1 MTKLVNRAKVST
13 PTIGTGTLTLGVAV
27 DGFQD
32 AAAAGV
38 VNGDVVRYVI
48 EDDVAWE
55 IGLGTYSSTGPLLT
69 RGSIESSNSD
79 NPLNLTGNA
88 VVFFTAAAADIQ
100 QPPSEGAFG
109 DGDKAKLDGI
119 EAGATADQTASEI
132 LTALKALDGAG
143 SGLDADLLDGQ
154 HATAFASSAQGNLA
168 DTAVQPG
175 DGVSALTNDAGYTT
189 NVGDITSVT
198 AGAGLSGGGA
208 SGSVSLSHTN
218 TSSQSSLNNA
228 GATVIQDVTLD
239 TYGHVTGLGP
249 VTITPALIG
258 ASAASHAHVIS
269 DVSGLQTALNAKG
282 SIVYVDTAIAD
293 LVDTAPSTLDT
304 LNELAAALGDDPN
317 FATTV
322 SNQIGTKLNA
332 SANAVS
338 ASKWQTARTIA
349 LAGDLSG
356 SAALDGTS
364 NVTISA
370 TVADDSH
377 NHTIANIDGL
387 QTALNSKLAAT
398 GKAADS
404 NLLDGNDS
412 TYFYP
417 ASNPN
422 GYTNNI
428 GDITGVTAG
437 SGLSGGG
444 TNGTVT
450 LNHADTSSQ
459 GSVNNA
465 GNTYI
470 QDISVDAY
478 GHVTSLGS
486 ATIPVVSTTTAGLM
500 ATGDKSALDA
510 LTAALGGDYTVHLAS
525 GTLTFRHNGTDIM
538 TLDSAGNLT
547 VLGNVTAFGTL

>member
-13 PTIGTGTLTLGVAV
+13 PTIGTGTLTLGPAV
-27 DGFQD
+27 DGFQSF
-32 AAAAGV
+32 AASGV
-38 VNGDVVRYVI
+38 TNGDTIRYVI
-48 EDDVAWE
+48 EDGNAWE
-55 IGLGTYSSTGPLLT
+55 IGAGTFSADPQTLT
-69 RGSIESSNSD
+69 RSPSQSSAGGSAVSLGGS
-79 NPLNLTGNA
+79 A
-88 VVFFTAAAADIQ
+88 VVYVTATAEDIVQPSDLAPVATTGAYSDLAGKPALGTAAAANTA
-100 QPPSEGAFG
+100 AF
-109 DGDKAKLDGI
+109 
-119 EAGATADQTASEI
+119 ATAPQ
-132 LTALKALDGAG
+132 GA
-143 SGLDADLLDGQ
+143 
-154 HATAFASSAQGNLA
+154 LA

-189 NVGDITSVT
+189 NVGDITNVT

-208 SGSVSLSHTN
+208 SGSVSLSHAN

-228 GATVIQDVTLD
+228 GTTVIQDVALD

-258 ASAASHAHVIS
+258 ASTASHAHVIS
-269 DVSGLQTALNAKG
+269 DVSGLQTALNAKA

-317 FATTV
+317 FTTTV

-338 ASKWQTARTIA
+338 ASKWQTARIIA

-387 QTALNSKLAAT
+387 QTALNSKLATT

-412 TYFYP
+412 THFYP

-459 GSVNNA
+459 DSVNNA

-478 GHVTSLGS
+478 GHV
-486 ATIPVVSTTTAGLM
+486 IPVARIS
-500 ATGDKSALDA
+500 
-510 LTAALGGDYTVHLAS
+510 
-525 GTLTFRHNGTDIM
+525 
-538 TLDSAGNLT
+538 DS
-547 VLGNVTAFGTL
+547 FFWF